1 MKKNFSRILS
11 AAVAIP
17 VALSQIFA
25 ISALAIDTPDASLSY
40 NTTQILKVP
49 GDTNFPTDAA
59 DTLAEDGLQT
69 ITFEQESVW
78 NETIESVLANVEDGT
93 TVEVKV
99 TDLADAFGSSYFA
112 GILQDVLLQSG
123 NATASYDASAQSVTI
138 QGSLD
143 LSAYLQAELNKK
155 LEENTAYA
163 EYDIDTT
170 LDTTYTSGITY
181 EVVVDLDLDSK
192 SGSGSAIFNTP
203 KGEYTV
209 STISEYLDV
218 IYTDIVEQIKT
229 IVDKRL
235 DAEMKDVVIPK
246 QEEAEAKLAD
256 AQAQLDEAQAA
267 LDDAKAS
274 GVDVAEKQAEL
285 DAAQADLDAAK
296 AEYEDTMAEVEET
309 IAEINAKVD
318 AEMAEFQETTDA
330 LKSKI
335 DQVASLMDQLT
346 TATLQGT
353 KSYATSQEAYAA
365 ALNWLSNKYPNVA
378 SKLPASADDAFAK
391 YGSKIEAVVDVIND
405 ALDQSGANVTL
416 DITASDVQAVFDE
429 ATDITAVTESAGVLT
444 VQFTVEEDA
453 ADAQYSDV
461 VAYLEAQD
469 VADQLDFDTL
479 TTKKYVTVTVDATTG
494 TASFDV
500 DREVSITE
508 IDPDKTTTTTT
519 DTTDTTDSTETTESV
534 DPDTTSTTTE
544 TPVATGTTETTVSG
558 EEGGEGS
565 TTETTVSGEEGGEGS
580 TTETT
585 VSGGEG
591 GEGSTTET
599 TVSGGEGGEGSS
611 TTTTVSGG
619 EGGEGSSTTTTV
631 SGGSGNGSSTST
643 TAGGGKTTT
652 TAKKGGT
659 TTTTTQPDVDEISS
673 ISVSVSEGV
682 YFDTDESFDASE
694 LVKSVTLTMK
704 NGSKVSADPATVI
717 AFANTPSELYE
728 SDAAIHD
735 DDLQYYVGT
744 VTISYQDTNG
754 KTLAISAKPTVGVAK
769 KGDTDLNG
777 KVDIYDAN
785 ATLIYYSNMRAG
797 VDYTFGASISSDDE
811 FVEKLMYFV
820 SDVDTESK
828 EGEDTDDAEISIYDA
843 YHILLKYSSD
853 SAGLKST
860 WDEVIAQ

>member
-11 AAVAIP
+11 AVVAIP
-17 VALSQIFA
+17 VTLSQIFA
-25 ISALAIDTPDASLSY
+25 ISALAIDTPDENLSC

-59 DTLAEDGLQT
+59 DTLAQDGLQT

-123 NATASYDASAQSVTI
+123 NATASYNASAKSVTI

-143 LSAYLQAELNKK
+143 LSAYFQAEFNKK

-163 EYDIDTT
+163 KYDIDTT
-170 LDTTYTSGITY
+170 LNTKYTSGITY

-192 SGSGSAIFNTP
+192 SGSGSAVFNTP

-218 IYTDIVEQIKT
+218 IYQDIVDQIET
-229 IVDKRL
+229 IVDERL
-235 DAEMKDVVIPK
+235 DAEMNDVVKPK

-267 LDDAKAS
+267 LDEAKES
-274 GVDVAEKQAEL
+274 GVDVDEKQAEL

-309 IAEINAKVD
+309 IQEINDKVD

-335 DQVASLMDQLT
+335 DQVASVMDQLA

-353 KSYATSQEAYAA
+353 KSYAISQEAYAA

-378 SKLPASADDAFAK
+378 NRLPASADDAFAK
-391 YGSKIEAVVDVIND
+391 YGSMIEAVVDVVND

-416 DITASDVQAVFDE
+416 YITASDVQAVFDE
-429 ATDITAVTESAGVLT
+429 ATDITAATESAGALT

-453 ADAQYSDV
+453 TDAQYSDV

-469 VADQLDFDTL
+469 VADQLDFSTL
-479 TTKKYVTVTVDATTG
+479 TTKKYVTVTVDATNG

-519 DTTDTTDSTETTESV
+519 DTT
-534 DPDTTSTTTE
+534 STTTE
-544 TPVATGTTETTVSG
+544 IPVATGTTETTVSG
-558 EEGGEGS
+558 EEGGDTSTS
-565 TTETTVSGEEGGEGS
+565 TTPVSGGSGDTSTSTTTVSGEG
-580 TTETT
+580 
-585 VSGGEG
+585 
-591 GEGSTTET
+591 
-599 TVSGGEGGEGSS
+599 
-611 TTTTVSGG
+611 
-619 EGGEGSSTTTTV
+619 
-631 SGGSGNGSSTST
+631 GNGSSTST
-643 TAGGGKTTT
+643 TVGTVETTT
-652 TAKKGGT
+652 TAKKDGT
-659 TTTTTQPDVDEISS
+659 TTSITQPDVDEISS

-735 DDLQYYVGT
+735 DLQYYVGT
-744 VTISYQDTNG
+744 VTISYKDTNG
-754 KTLAISAKPTVGVAK
+754 DTLAISAKPTVGVAK

-797 VDYTFGASISSDDE
+797 VDYTFSASISSDDE

-828 EGEDTDDAEISIYDA
+828 DGKDTDDAEISIYDA

>member
-11 AAVAIP
+11 AVVAIP
-17 VALSQIFA
+17 VTLSQIFA
-25 ISALAIDTPDASLSY
+25 ISALAIDTPDENLSC

-59 DTLAEDGLQT
+59 DTLAQDGLQT

-123 NATASYDASAQSVTI
+123 NATAFYDASAQSVTI

-143 LSAYLQAELNKK
+143 LSAYFQAEFNKK

-163 EYDIDTT
+163 KYDIDTT
-170 LDTTYTSGITY
+170 LNTKYTSGITY

-192 SGSGSAIFNTP
+192 SGSGSAVFNTP

-218 IYTDIVEQIKT
+218 IYQDIVDQIET
-229 IVDKRL
+229 IVDERL
-235 DAEMKDVVIPK
+235 DAEMNDVVKPK
-246 QEEAEAKLAD
+246 QEEAEANLAD

-267 LDDAKAS
+267 LDEAKES
-274 GVDVAEKQAEL
+274 GVDVDEKQAEL

-309 IAEINAKVD
+309 IQEINDKVD

-335 DQVASLMDQLT
+335 DQVASVMDQLA

-353 KSYATSQEAYAA
+353 KSYAISQEVYAA

-378 SKLPASADDAFAK
+378 NRLPASADDAFAK
-391 YGSKIEAVVDVIND
+391 YGSMIEAVVDVVND

-429 ATDITAVTESAGVLT
+429 ATDITAATESAGALT

-453 ADAQYSDV
+453 TDAQYSDV

-469 VADQLDFDTL
+469 VADQLDFSTL
-479 TTKKYVTVTVDATTG
+479 TTKKYVTVTVDATNG

-519 DTTDTTDSTETTESV
+519 DTT
-534 DPDTTSTTTE
+534 STTTE
-544 TPVATGTTETTVSG
+544 IPVATGTTETTVSG
-558 EEGGEGS
+558 EEGGDTS
-565 TTETTVSGEEGGEGS
+565 TSTTTVSGEG
-580 TTETT
+580 
-585 VSGGEG
+585 
-591 GEGSTTET
+591 
-599 TVSGGEGGEGSS
+599 
-611 TTTTVSGG
+611 
-619 EGGEGSSTTTTV
+619 
-631 SGGSGNGSSTST
+631 GNGSSTST
-643 TAGGGKTTT
+643 TAGTVETTT
-652 TAKKGGT
+652 TAKKDGT
-659 TTTTTQPDVDEISS
+659 TTSIIQPDVDEISS

-735 DDLQYYVGT
+735 DLQYYVGT
-744 VTISYQDTNG
+744 VTISYKDTNG
-754 KTLAISAKPTVGVAK
+754 DTLAISAKPTVGVAK

-797 VDYTFGASISSDDE
+797 VDYTFSASISSDDE
-811 FVEKLMYFV
+811 FVEKLIYFV

-828 EGEDTDDAEISIYDA
+828 DGKDTDDAEISIYDA

>member
-11 AAVAIP
+11 AVVAIP
-17 VALSQIFA
+17 VTLSQIFA
-25 ISALAIDTPDASLSY
+25 ISALAIDTPDENLSC

-59 DTLAEDGLQT
+59 DTLAQDGLQT

-123 NATASYDASAQSVTI
+123 NATAFYDASAQSVTI

-143 LSAYLQAELNKK
+143 LSGYFQAEFNKK

-163 EYDIDTT
+163 KYDIDTT
-170 LDTTYTSGITY
+170 LNTKYTSGITY

-192 SGSGSAIFNTP
+192 SGSGSAVFNTP

-218 IYTDIVEQIKT
+218 IYQDIVDQIET
-229 IVDKRL
+229 IVDERL
-235 DAEMKDVVIPK
+235 DAEMNDVVKPK
-246 QEEAEAKLAD
+246 QEEAEANLAD

-267 LDDAKAS
+267 LDEAKES
-274 GVDVAEKQAEL
+274 GVDVDEKQAEL

-309 IAEINAKVD
+309 IQEINDKVD

-335 DQVASLMDQLT
+335 DQVASVMDQLA

-353 KSYATSQEAYAA
+353 KSYAISQEVYAA

-378 SKLPASADDAFAK
+378 NRLPASADDAFAK
-391 YGSKIEAVVDVIND
+391 YGSMIEAVVDVVND

-429 ATDITAVTESAGVLT
+429 ATDITAATESAGALT

-453 ADAQYSDV
+453 TDAQYSDV

-469 VADQLDFDTL
+469 VADQLDFSTL
-479 TTKKYVTVTVDATTG
+479 TTKKYVTVTVDATNG

-519 DTTDTTDSTETTESV
+519 DTT
-534 DPDTTSTTTE
+534 STTT
-544 TPVATGTTETTVSG
+544 PVSGGSGDTSTSTTTVSG
-558 EEGGEGS
+558 EG
-565 TTETTVSGEEGGEGS
+565 
-580 TTETT
+580 
-585 VSGGEG
+585 
-591 GEGSTTET
+591 
-599 TVSGGEGGEGSS
+599 
-611 TTTTVSGG
+611 
-619 EGGEGSSTTTTV
+619 
-631 SGGSGNGSSTST
+631 GNGSSTST
-643 TAGGGKTTT
+643 TAGTVETTT
-652 TAKKGGT
+652 TAKKDGT
-659 TTTTTQPDVDEISS
+659 TTSIIQPDVDEISS

-735 DDLQYYVGT
+735 DLQYYVGT
-744 VTISYQDTNG
+744 VTISYKDTNG
-754 KTLAISAKPTVGVAK
+754 DTLAISAKPTVGVAK

-797 VDYTFGASISSDDE
+797 VDYTFSASISSDDE
-811 FVEKLMYFV
+811 FVEKLIYFV

-828 EGEDTDDAEISIYDA
+828 DGKDTDDAEISIYDA